1 MPQLGAFLARLA
13 ELCRSQKFHLPSL
26 TYSPSPM
33 CTDHLVRGRA
43 KPSPRRSVA
52 ELSHMGKFF
61 ICPWLLNFSQLLNNV
76 HICYLQNVTCE
87 NDFFFRICWCL
98 KFLLWYLLMLSKFE
112 NRRGRMFIRLNQ
124 NISDAQSCW
133 NFGRSNTVEPE
144 HISIWITEVFNV
156 CFVASDRA

>member
-1 MPQLGAFLARLA
+1 MALKTLRTSALKIWANIKN
-13 ELCRSQKFHLPSL
+13 SQPWQN
-26 TYSPSPM
+26 PN
-33 CTDHLVRGRA
+33 VRYRTIL
-43 KPSPRRSVA
+43 RV
-52 ELSHMGKFF
+52 SHMGNFF
-61 ICPWLLNFSQLLNNV
+61 ICPWLLNFSQFLNNV

-144 HISIWITEVFNV
+144 HITLL
-156 CFVASDRA
+156 